1 MTVKLIINPETSFG
15 TLLILVSN
23 YIINQKV
30 LIETEYHNEI
40 ASTLILEPEGI
51 KLLNSV
57 DILKYLGSVC
67 PKIFKQDMEPVMT
80 KFLELLSRDSFNTE
94 SDDILQHLEDQISG
108 KSFFFGRFLSLLDL
122 VVYSSTHSYFKSM
135 SNMDSTYTPKYPS
148 LSKFFEFLQI
158 MTPIRQA
165 CPENL
170 EYLDLPFFTKKLS
183 NKTKKL
189 DNNTSDERPLDDPSR
204 IELRVGKI
212 LSVERHPSADKLYV
226 EKIDIGEGEPRTIL
240 SGLVGIYDLTLKIN
254 ELVIVVANLKP
265 KAMRGITSH
274 GMLLCASLDGD
285 TKLCEPVIVPNGA
298 KVGELITYE
307 GFSGS
312 PDIVL
317 TSKAGK
323 DAFSTVQAHYNVS
336 DNLICR
342 YKDII
347 MMSSAGPLYA
357 NRTFA
362 GAKLC

>member
-1 MTVKLIINPETSFG
+1 MTIKLIINPETSFG

-23 YIINQKV
+23 YIINQK
-30 LIETEYHNEI
+30 ISIGTEYSNQI
-40 ASTLILEPEGI
+40 ASTLILESEGI
-51 KLLNSV
+51 KLINSV
-57 DILKYLGSVC
+57 DILKHLGSIY

-122 VVYSSTHSYFKSM
+122 VVYSSIHSYFKSM
-135 SNMDSTYTPKYPS
+135 NNMDSTYTPKYPS
-148 LSKFFEFLQI
+148 LSKFFEFVQI

-189 DNNTSDERPLDDPSR
+189 DNTSDERSLDDPSR

-226 EKIDIGEGEPRTIL
+226 EKIDIGEEEPRTIL

-265 KAMRGITSH
+265 KTMRGIISH

-285 TKLCEPVIVPNGA
+285 TKLCEPIIVPNGA

-312 PDIVL
+312 PDPVL
-317 TSKAGK
+317 SSKAGK
-323 DAFSTVQAHYNVS
+323 DAFSTVQAHYNIS
-336 DNLICR
+336 NNSICR

-347 MMSSAGPLYA
+347 MMSSAGPLYV
-357 NRTFA
+357 NRIFA